1 MVFAFLPHPARFL
14 SDVSGLDGE
23 FVAPGVNAQV
33 DITRVVII
41 GKELMLVYWSVGS

>member
-23 FVAPGVNAQV
+23 FVVPDVKAQV
-33 DITRVVII
+33 DSMRVVII
-41 GKELMLVYWSVGS
+41 G